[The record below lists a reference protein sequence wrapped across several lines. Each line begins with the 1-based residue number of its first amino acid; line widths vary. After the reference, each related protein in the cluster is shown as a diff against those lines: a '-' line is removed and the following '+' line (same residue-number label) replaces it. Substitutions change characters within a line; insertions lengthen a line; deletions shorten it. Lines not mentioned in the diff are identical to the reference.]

1 MNMVKFIKSVAM
13 AAVISTGVAPVAN
26 AGVSIEKKV
35 AHFADPTA
43 GTRTRCAKWAK
54 PWPGSKICVG
64 HAYEVMDRKFYI
76 VVKGPDADRAVMN
89 LLNEALVA
97 AAAAAVGAGVS
108 TSGAAALPAAKTAF
122 VGYLSTRG
130 AQRLIS
136 QYSISFD
143 HRTSWPS

>member
-1 MNMVKFIKSVAM
+1 MKSIL
-13 AAVISTGVAPVAN
+13 ISTVLAALLGAVLVPAAI

-54 PWPGSKICVG
+54 PWPGSKICIG

-76 VVKGPDADRAVMN
+76 VVKGPDADKAAMR

-97 AAAAAVGAGVS
+97 AASAAVGAGVS
-108 TSGAAALPAAKTAF
+108 TSGAAALPAAKAAF
-122 VGYLSTRG
+122 VSYLSARG
-130 AQRLIS
+130 AERLVS
-136 QYSISFD
+136 QYNISLD

>member
-1 MNMVKFIKSVAM
+1 MKGIVGSIVLASVLGAGLAPAAM
-13 AAVISTGVAPVAN
+13 

-54 PWPGSKICVG
+54 PWPGAKICVG

-76 VVKGPDADRAVMN
+76 TVKGPDADQAVMR
-89 LLNEALVA
+89 LLQEALVA
-97 AAAAAVGAGVS
+97 AATAAVGAGVA

-122 VGYLSTRG
+122 VGYLTAQG
-130 AQRLIS
+130 AERLVS
-136 QYSISFD
+136 QYSIGLD